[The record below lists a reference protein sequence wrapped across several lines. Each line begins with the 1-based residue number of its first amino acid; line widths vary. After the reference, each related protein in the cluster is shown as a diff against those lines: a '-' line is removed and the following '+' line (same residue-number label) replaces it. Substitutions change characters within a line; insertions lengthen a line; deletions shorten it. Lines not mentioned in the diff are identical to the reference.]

1 MRFFVT
7 GSGDWDVGIPSSF
20 WEVSIEPE
28 GRELTIDEIMMVK
41 SFLNELDDNG
51 ITRVYTNKEW
61 NEYNGEV
68 EFDGFE

>member
-1 MRFFVT
+1 MKFFVT
-7 GSGDWDVGIPSSF
+7 GSGDWSVGVPSSF

-28 GRELTIDEIMMVK
+28 GRELDDDEIRMVK
-41 SFLNELDDNG
+41 TFLQELDDNG
-51 ITRVYTNKEW
+51 RTSVYTSKEW